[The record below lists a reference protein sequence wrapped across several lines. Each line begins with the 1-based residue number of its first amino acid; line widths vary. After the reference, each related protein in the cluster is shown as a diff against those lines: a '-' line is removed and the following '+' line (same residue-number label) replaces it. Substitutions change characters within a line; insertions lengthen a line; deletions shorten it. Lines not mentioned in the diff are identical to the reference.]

1 MVGVAVQHLEQL
13 LLAVEYLGAAGEDV
27 VLEAT
32 LDAGEFQHCTEFR

>member
-13 LLAVEYLGAAGEDV
+13 LLAVEHLGAAGEDI

-32 LDAGEFQHCTEFR
+32 LDTGEFQHGAEFR